1 MGVWGQSGRMSEQDK
16 YGEMA
21 VGTKGL
27 AGVDHQSLGGAAG
40 SCTCGRG
47 VRGILYMNLFVD

>member
-1 MGVWGQSGRMSEQDK
+1 MSEQDK

-47 VRGILYMNLFVD
+47 VRDILYMNLFVD